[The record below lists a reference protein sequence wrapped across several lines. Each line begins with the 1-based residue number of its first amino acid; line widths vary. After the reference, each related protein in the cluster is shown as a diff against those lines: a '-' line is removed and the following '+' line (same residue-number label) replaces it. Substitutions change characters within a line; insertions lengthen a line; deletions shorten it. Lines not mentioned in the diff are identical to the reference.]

1 METGARC
8 PYALPA
14 SPRAIP
20 SFCLGPAQLSPHKL
34 GGHYLE
40 PRIPAGRS
48 GNYPGLCRRTSRDCL
63 ADHPTAQ
70 CIPGF
75 MLRPHLAG
83 RHMMLTGKHGAL
95 HYA

>member
-14 SPRAIP
+14 SPRASP
-20 SFCLGPAQLSPHKL
+20 SFCLGPAQLPPTNWGAITWNQGSL
-34 GGHYLE
+34 
-40 PRIPAGRS
+40 RAG
-48 GNYPGLCRRTSRDCL
+48 PGTTL
-63 ADHPTAQ
+63 AFAEGLPEIVWLTIQRAQ
-70 CIPGF
+70 CNPGF